1 LNNLIIIIFLIYK
14 NAKII
19 LIINNFFIGT
29 GIIENTYNY
38 YEKHDYHVMNI
49 KDVEWDTLP
58 WGANY
63 HNILFNPKTKE
74 ATFALFIRIARLC
87 WLGPKQN

>member
-1 LNNLIIIIFLIYK
+1 
-14 NAKII
+14 
-19 LIINNFFIGT
+19 
-29 GIIENTYNY
+29 
-38 YEKHDYHVMNI
+38 MNI

-63 HNILFNPKTKE
+63 HNILFNPETKE